1 MDFICELSDKNK
13 LFNVDI
19 PSNIKLKNHQLTLLN
34 ACIEHENNGLTIETD
49 ERINDTFLNVKT
61 NIGIIADKVGSGKS
75 FVVLS
80 IILCNL
86 RPLVSYNYTYTYGNN
101 HLLFEIKPKIYE
113 KELDE
118 NMIVCSYGLIKQWE
132 KYIQTFSDKLSYFTI
147 NSKASFEK
155 YKLQNNENKYSIILV
170 SANFYQYI
178 TTFFSENNFK
188 INRVF
193 FDEVDTVCIPS
204 AKQVNSRF
212 YWLVSASYR
221 NILYPYPKWHY
232 GYLKSYMV
240 SSGIQGNVFIKNIF
254 AQFSKCLNDNERI
267 CLSKI
272 ILKNEDSYVDES
284 FNLPEIKKTT
294 YICKTPIEF
303 QILDGI
309 TPINILNSIHAG
321 DVETAMQYLNQGNVT
336 KEEHIIG
343 IVKQDTENKIKNTK
357 IKIES
362 TKNMIF
368 GNEEL
373 KKNKILILEKDLL
386 KLEEKLELLCDRIT
400 ESHLCNI
407 CYETHKN
414 KSITKCC
421 KNSFCLECICF
432 WLKNNNS
439 CPFCK
444 KHIDVNDLY
453 VVSDTIVQQQ
463 CEQLNKFEK
472 LELLIKEILK
482 TPNRKI
488 LIFSNYDITFQNIST
503 ILDNNGLS
511 YDYLKGIGINNIIEK
526 YKNSNKNNILLVN
539 TKAYGS
545 GLNLENTTDIIM
557 FHKFDSQIEKQIIG
571 RAQRPGR
578 TSPLSLWYLLH
589 ANENVH

>member
-1 MDFICELSDKNK
+1 MDFICELTDKNK
-13 LFNVDI
+13 LFNMDI
-19 PSNIKLKNHQLTLLN
+19 PCNIKLKNHQLTLLH
-34 ACIEHENNGLTIETD
+34 ACIEHENNGMTIEND
-49 ERINDTFLNVKT
+49 ERIHDTFSNVKT

-101 HLLFEIKPKIYE
+101 HLLFETKPKTYA

-118 NMIVCSYGLIKQWE
+118 NMVVCSYGLIKQWE
-132 KYIQTFSDKLSYFTI
+132 KYIQTFSDKLSHFTI

-155 YKLQNNENKYSIILV
+155 YKLQSDEKQYSIILV
-170 SANFYQYI
+170 SANFYQFI
-178 TTFFSENNFK
+178 TNFFAEKNYT

-254 AQFSKCLNDNERI
+254 AQFSKCLNENERI

-284 FNLPEIKKTT
+284 FQLPEIKKTT

-321 DVETAMQYLNQGNVT
+321 DVETAMQYLNQGNVN

-343 IVKQDTENKIKNTK
+343 IVKQDTENKIQNTK

-368 GNEEL
+368 GSEEI

-432 WLKNNNS
+432 WLRNNTL

-444 KHIDVNDLY
+444 KHLNVNELY
-453 VVSDTIVQQQ
+453 VVSDTIVHQQ

-472 LELLIKEILK
+472 LEMLIKEILR
-482 TPNRKI
+482 TQNRKI

-503 ILDNNGLS
+503 ILDNNGLT

-526 YKNSNKNNILLVN
+526 YKYSNKHNILLVN